1 MAGILEATDKN
12 RYKLLVMCSFPF
24 NGAIVCNAQSHTYH
38 LEPTREDEE
47 ERFAEFV
54 AKWHP

>member
-12 RYKLLVMCSFPF
+12 RPKLLVMCSFPF

-54 AKWHP
+54 SK